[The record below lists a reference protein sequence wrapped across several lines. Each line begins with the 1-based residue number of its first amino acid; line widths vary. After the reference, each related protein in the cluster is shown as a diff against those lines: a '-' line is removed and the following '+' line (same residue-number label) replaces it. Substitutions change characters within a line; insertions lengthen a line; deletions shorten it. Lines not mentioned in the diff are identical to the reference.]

1 MPTQTE
7 LLILLIEPDKNDVAR
22 LKDVFARLN
31 VDAPR
36 YAVETELQAID
47 YLAGRG
53 AFKDREQFPPPTVI
67 LRPHPGS
74 ARRKSPLEEWLRG
87 PGKRPKVAV
96 ISLSTRVPRKPTA
109 GIELCGRSTIYH
121 APFLKP
127 LTSDTAIIILNIC
140 QQWQWMKLRRPSADV
155 EQFITESVKKDSRP
169 SS

>member
-1 MPTQTE
+1 MPVQTE
-7 LLILLIEPDKNDVAR
+7 LVILLIEPNKNDITTLRDA
-22 LKDVFARLN
+22 FAKLN

-36 YAVETELQAID
+36 YIVETEREAIA
-47 YLAGRG
+47 YLAHRG
-53 AFKDREQFPPPTVI
+53 AFKDRKRFPPPTVI
-67 LRPHPGS
+67 LRPHPAS
-74 ARRKSPLEEWLRG
+74 ARRPSPLEEWLRG

-96 ISLSTRVPRKPTA
+96 ISLSTRVPRKPKG

-140 QQWQWMKLRRPSADV
+140 RQWQWIKLRRPTSDL
-155 EQFITESVKKDSRP
+155 EQFISESVKEDSRP